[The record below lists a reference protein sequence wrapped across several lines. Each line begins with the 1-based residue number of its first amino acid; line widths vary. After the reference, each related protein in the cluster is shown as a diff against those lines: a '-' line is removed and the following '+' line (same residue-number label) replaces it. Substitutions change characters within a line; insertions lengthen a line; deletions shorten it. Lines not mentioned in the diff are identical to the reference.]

1 MSSTVCLPCEQLS
14 LFDAISGT
22 AAVNLFDSRKYGVT
36 EPTGLMKRLVPRATY
51 AVVVGDHP
59 QALVL
64 TKLTP
69 SQIPEGHEFY
79 HYMIDGNVY
88 VGTFVGK
95 ESA

>member
-1 MSSTVCLPCEQLS
+1 MSNRICFRNEQLS
-14 LFDAISGT
+14 LFDVASG
-22 AAVNLFDSRKYGVT
+22 AVAVSLFDGCKYGT
-36 EPTGLMKRLVPRATY
+36 LEPDDSMKRLVPRATH
-51 AVVVGDHP
+51 AVMVGDHL
-59 QALVL
+59 QALVPA
-64 TKLTP
+64 KLRP

>member
-14 LFDAISGT
+14 LFDAVSG
-22 AAVNLFDSRKYGVT
+22 AATVNLFDGRKYGVT
-36 EPTGLMKRLVPRATY
+36 EPTDLMKRLVPRATY

-64 TKLTP
+64 TRLKP

-88 VGTFVGK
+88 AGTFVGG
-95 ESA
+95 

>member
-14 LFDAISGT
+14 LFDTASGT
-22 AAVNLFDSRKYGVT
+22 AAVNLFDGRNYGVT
-36 EPTGLMKRLVPRATY
+36 EPTDLMKRLVPRATY
-51 AVVVGDHP
+51 AVVVGDRL